1 MTELDGIR
9 AAFARLLLLL
19 LWLHVPLVA
28 VVATTVDRPWLP
40 PAVVAA
46 VLAAAVHMSWW
57 RQGIAAATRYLSA
70 VALMGA
76 PALLVFLLAGKD
88 WQMDMHMY
96 FFATLALLIGWCDWR
111 VVVVAAV
118 TIAAHHLVLSFVLPF
133 AVFASTA
140 DIGRVLLHAG
150 IVAFQTAVLVWL
162 SRTLMRSFDRIG
174 AMSAEILRHN
184 ETLEQ
189 KVEQRTREANAA
201 NMAKSL
207 FLANMSHEIRTPMNA
222 ILGFSHLALRT
233 EMTPRQRDYIGKIKT
248 ASSTLLALVNDIL
261 DVSKIEAGK
270 LSLERTA
277 FDLRRALEDTAS
289 IAAQRAAEKSVE
301 LHIEVDAAVPP
312 VLVGDPLRL
321 NQVILN
327 LLSNAIKFTQ
337 GGIVAATIRVAA
349 RLDRE
354 ITLEVAVRDTG
365 IGMAPE
371 QLGKLFQPF
380 SQADSSTTRRFGGTG
395 LGLAIS
401 RELVELM
408 GGTIRAQS
416 RPGLGSTFTFTARM
430 AVAEEVQ
437 LPRLAAVED
446 LQGLRILVVDDNAAS
461 REILQALFQGWSVP
475 VDLVSSGQEALAALR
490 GAAES
495 GNLYDVVVLDWKM
508 PGMDGVETARAI
520 QSGAAGA
527 RLPVV
532 LMVSAYAQEDAR
544 AEAEAA
550 GVSAFLVKPLD
561 AGKLMEAVGRLAT
574 PGRPTPASPGAAGPA
589 VPMVAP
595 VLRGARVLLVEDNE
609 INSEVAAEILA
620 DAGLLVEV
628 AANGRIACEM
638 VEARGHDY
646 AAVLMDVQM
655 PEMDGLEATLRI
667 RRDWPSGLLPII
679 AMTAHA
685 YEAEKQ
691 RCLEA
696 GMDDHVAKPVDPELL
711 VRTLERW
718 LKRGQAAPPAA
729 RAPGRPASLVTTVQG
744 APSPALPPQLL
755 PGQLIAAGP
764 LPASLP
770 PFDLPAALARVNGK
784 QALLRKLIL
793 DFANKFEGAVPVLRA
808 RIEGGALEEAKR
820 LAHTLKGVAGALEIR
835 KVAEA
840 ARQAEDALA
849 QGEVTEMD
857 LLLERLQ
864 GALRPAI
871 DAAVTLRQPAM
882 PAAVAEARAMAAPL
896 VAAPVDAAAASRL
909 AGELRDLL
917 RRRSLRARRTFEAL
931 ALVLAD
937 TRWTGAMDELGEAL
951 GRLDYAT
958 ALRRLDALPG
968 MAPEVMVQ
976 GTPGPDASHD
986 GGQGHGP
993 GNAGGQP

>member
-9 AAFARLLLLL
+9 ASFARLLLLL
-19 LWLHVPLVA
+19 LWLHVPLLALAAVA
-28 VVATTVDRPWLP
+28 VDKPWLP
-40 PAVVAA
+40 SALVAA
-46 VLAAAVHMSWW
+46 VLAAAVHLSWW

-118 TIAAHHLVLSFVLPF
+118 TIAAHHLVLSFVLPY

-162 SRTLMRSFDRIG
+162 SRTLVRSFDRIG
-174 AMSAEILRHN
+174 AMSAEILRNN

-189 KVEQRTREANAA
+189 KVEQRTREANTA

-248 ASSTLLALVNDIL
+248 ASSALLALVNDIL

-277 FDLRRALEDTAS
+277 FDLRQALEDTAS

-301 LHIEVDAAVPP
+301 LRIEVDAAVPP

-337 GGIVAATIRVAA
+337 SGIVAATIRVAA
-349 RLDRE
+349 RQE
-354 ITLEVAVRDTG
+354 SEMTLEVAVRDTG

-408 GGTIRAQS
+408 GGTIKAES
-416 RPGLGSTFTFTARM
+416 RPGMGSTFTFTAHM
-430 AVAEEVQ
+430 TVAEEAQ
-437 LPRLAAVED
+437 LPRLAALED

-461 REILQALFQGWSVP
+461 REILQGLFQGWSVP
-475 VDLVSSGQEALAALR
+475 VDLVSSGKEALAALR

-508 PGMDGVETARAI
+508 PGMDGIETARAI
-520 QSGAAGA
+520 QSGVAGA

-532 LMVSAYAQEDAR
+532 LMVSAYAHEDAR

-574 PGRPTPASPGAAGPA
+574 PGRPAPASPNAAAAPA

-595 VLRGARVLLVEDNE
+595 ALRGARVLLVEDNE
-609 INSEVAAEILA
+609 INSELAAEILA

-628 AANGRIACEM
+628 AVNGRMACEM
-638 VEARGHDY
+638 VEARGHNY

-685 YEAEKQ
+685 YEAEKR
-691 RCLEA
+691 RCIEA

-711 VRTLERW
+711 IRTLERW
-718 LKRGQAAPPAA
+718 LKRGRAAPPAA
-729 RAPGRPASLVTTVQG
+729 QAPDRPAPLVTTMQG
-744 APSPALPPQLL
+744 AAVPALPPQLL
-755 PGQLIAAGP
+755 PAQLIAASP

-784 QALLRKLIL
+784 QTLLRKLIL
-793 DFANKFEGAVPVLRA
+793 DFADKFEGAVPALRA
-808 RIEGGALEEAKR
+808 QIEAGALEDAKR

-840 ARQAEDALA
+840 ARQVEDALSH
-849 QGEVTEMD
+849 GELTEME

-871 DAAVTLRQPAM
+871 DAAAALRQPAM
-882 PAAVAEARAMAAPL
+882 PAAVAVAVA
-896 VAAPVDAAAASRL
+896 VAAPVDAGAVSQLVA
-909 AGELRDLL
+909 ELRDLL
-917 RRRSLRARRTFEAL
+917 QRRSLRARRTFEAL
-931 ALVLAD
+931 ALVLANAPQAAALA
-937 TRWTGAMDELGEAL
+937 GLGEAL

-968 MAPEVMVQ
+968 LA
-976 GTPGPDASHD
+976 PDAVAPA
-986 GGQGHGP
+986 GPGHGSP
-993 GNAGGQP
+993 DDGLGSAGGRP

>member
-9 AAFARLLLLL
+9 ASFARLLLLL
-19 LWLHVPLVA
+19 LWLHVPLLALAAVA
-28 VVATTVDRPWLP
+28 VDKPWLP
-40 PAVVAA
+40 SALVAA
-46 VLAAAVHMSWW
+46 VLAAAVHLSWW

-118 TIAAHHLVLSFVLPF
+118 TIAAHHLVLSFALPY

-140 DIGRVLLHAG
+140 DIARVLLHAG
-150 IVAFQTAVLVWL
+150 IVAFQTTVLVWL
-162 SRTLMRSFDRIG
+162 SRTLVRSFDRIG
-174 AMSAEILRHN
+174 AMSAEILRSN

-189 KVEQRTREANAA
+189 KVEQRTREANTA

-222 ILGFSHLALRT
+222 IFGFSHLALRT

-248 ASSTLLALVNDIL
+248 ASSSLLALVNDIL

-277 FDLRRALEDTAS
+277 FDLRQALEDTAS

-301 LHIEVDAAVPP
+301 LRIEVDAAVPP
-312 VLVGDPLRL
+312 VLIGDPLRL

-327 LLSNAIKFTQ
+327 LLSNAIKFTP

-349 RLDRE
+349 RRDSE
-354 ITLEVAVRDTG
+354 VTLEVAVRDTG

-371 QLGKLFQPF
+371 QLSKLFQPF

-408 GGTIRAQS
+408 GGTIKAES
-416 RPGLGSTFTFTARM
+416 RPGMGSTFTFTARM
-430 AVAEEVQ
+430 TVAEEVE
-437 LPRLAAVED
+437 LPRLAALED

-461 REILQALFQGWSVP
+461 REILQGLFQGWSVP
-475 VDLVSSGQEALAALR
+475 VDLVSSGKEALAALR
-490 GAAES
+490 AAAES

-508 PGMDGVETARAI
+508 PGMDGIETARAI
-520 QSGAAGA
+520 QAGAAGA

-561 AGKLMEAVGRLAT
+561 AGKLMETVGRLAT
-574 PGRPTPASPGAAGPA
+574 PGRPAPAMPGAAAGPTM
-589 VPMVAP
+589 PMVAP
-595 VLRGARVLLVEDNE
+595 ALRGARVLLVEDNG
-609 INSEVAAEILA
+609 INSELAAEILT

-685 YEAEKQ
+685 YEVEKQ
-691 RCLEA
+691 RCMEA

-711 VRTLERW
+711 IRTLERW
-718 LKRGQAAPPAA
+718 LKRGRAAPPAA
-729 RAPGRPASLVTTVQG
+729 QAPGRPASLVTTVQG
-744 APSPALPPQLL
+744 AAAPALPPQLL
-755 PGQLIAAGP
+755 PAQLIAASP

-784 QALLRKLIL
+784 QTLLRKLIL
-793 DFANKFEGAVPVLRA
+793 DFADKFEGAVTSLRA
-808 RIEGGALEEAKR
+808 QIERGALEDAKR

-849 QGEVTEMD
+849 QGEPMEMD

-871 DAAVTLRQPAM
+871 DAAVTLRQPAVQ
-882 PAAVAEARAMAAPL
+882 AVVAVAEGRA
-896 VAAPVDAAAASRL
+896 VAAPVDAGAVSQLAA
-909 AGELRDLL
+909 ELRDLL
-917 RRRSLRARRTFEAL
+917 QRRSLRARRTFEAL

-937 TRWTGAMDELGEAL
+937 APQAAPLAELGEAL

-968 MAPEVMVQ
+968 M
-976 GTPGPDASHD
+976 GPDAVAP
-986 GGQGHGP
+986 GGRGHGGGP
-993 GNAGGQP
+993 EDGAGSAGGRP

>member
-9 AAFARLLLLL
+9 ASFARLLLLL
-19 LWLHVPLVA
+19 LWLHVPLLALAAMA
-28 VVATTVDRPWLP
+28 VDKPWLP
-40 PAVVAA
+40 SALVAA
-46 VLAAAVHMSWW
+46 VLAAAVHLSWW

-118 TIAAHHLVLSFVLPF
+118 TIAAHHLVLSFVLPY

-162 SRTLMRSFDRIG
+162 SRTLVRSFDRIG
-174 AMSAEILRHN
+174 AMSAEILRNN

-189 KVEQRTREANAA
+189 KVEQRTREANMA

-248 ASSTLLALVNDIL
+248 ASAALLALVNDIL

-277 FDLRRALEDTAS
+277 FDLRQALEDTAS
-289 IAAQRAAEKSVE
+289 IAAQRAAEKNVE
-301 LHIEVDAAVPP
+301 LRIEVDAAVPP

-327 LLSNAIKFTQ
+327 LLSNAIKFAQ

-349 RLDRE
+349 RQDSE

-408 GGTIRAQS
+408 GGTIKAES
-416 RPGLGSTFTFTARM
+416 RPGMGSTFTFTARLT
-430 AVAEEVQ
+430 VAEEVQ
-437 LPRLAAVED
+437 LPRLAALED
-446 LQGLRILVVDDNAAS
+446 LQDLHILVVDDNAAS
-461 REILQALFQGWSVP
+461 REILQGMFQGWSVP
-475 VDLVSSGQEALAALR
+475 VDLVSSGKEALAALR

-508 PGMDGVETARAI
+508 PGMDGIETARAI
-520 QSGAAGA
+520 QAGAAGA

-532 LMVSAYAQEDAR
+532 LMVSAYAHEDAR

-561 AGKLMEAVGRLAT
+561 AGKLMETVGRLAT
-574 PGRPTPASPGAAGPA
+574 PGRPAPAAPNAAAIPA

-595 VLRGARVLLVEDNE
+595 ALRGARVLLVEDNE
-609 INSEVAAEILA
+609 INSELAAEILA

-628 AANGRIACEM
+628 AVNGRIACEM
-638 VEARGHDY
+638 VEARGHNY

-667 RRDWPSGLLPII
+667 RRDWPNGLLPII

-685 YEAEKQ
+685 YEAEKR
-691 RCLEA
+691 RCIEA

-711 VRTLERW
+711 IRTLERW
-718 LKRGQAAPPAA
+718 LKRGLAVPPAA
-729 RAPGRPASLVTTVQG
+729 QAPGRPVSLVTTMRG
-744 APSPALPPQLL
+744 AAAPALPPQLL
-755 PGQLIAAGP
+755 PAELIAASP

-770 PFDLPAALARVNGK
+770 PFDLPAALTRMNGK
-784 QALLRKLIL
+784 QTLLRKLIL
-793 DFANKFEGAVPVLRA
+793 DFADKFESAVPALRA
-808 RIEGGALEEAKR
+808 QIGAGALEDAKR

-849 QGEVTEMD
+849 QGELMEMD

-882 PAAVAEARAMAAPL
+882 PAAVAVAEGRA
-896 VAAPVDAAAASRL
+896 VAAPVDAAALSQLVA
-909 AGELRDLL
+909 ELRHLL
-917 RRRSLRARRTFEAL
+917 QRRSLRARRTFEAL
-931 ALVLAD
+931 ALVVAEAPQAAALA
-937 TRWTGAMDELGEAL
+937 ELGEAL

-968 MAPEVMVQ
+968 LAPVAVA
-976 GTPGPDASHD
+976 PAGP
-986 GGQGHGP
+986 GQGGLDD
-993 GNAGGQP
+993 GLGSAGVRP